1 MSHDDAAPG
10 EHLSSHRASRK
21 ISRKT
26 SHVDTFV
33 IDGLPPPHLL
43 PEFVNLDRLN
53 YPERLNAA
61 DEFVDR
67 HVREGR
73 GGRLAV
79 RAPGVHWTYDDL
91 ARIVNRLANL
101 LVDGLGLV
109 PGNRVLLRSANT
121 PTMVAL
127 YLAVIKAGGIVVAT
141 MPLLRAKELV
151 QIIDKAEITLA
162 FTDETLLGELA
173 AAAEG
178 NAFLK
183 RVVAWSGD
191 LGGELGQLAEGAPD
205 VFEAVDTL
213 SNDPCLLGFTS
224 GTTGLP
230 KATIHYHRDLLI
242 ICDCYAKEILRAEP
256 DDSFIGSPPLAFT
269 FGLGGL
275 VLFPFRVGASTV
287 LPAKTAPDDLARAI
301 GEYRPTICFTAPTAY
316 RAILS
321 RIGEYDLSSLRKC
334 VSAGEALPLPTFN
347 AWKEATGLT
356 LLDGIGATELL
367 HIFIAAPEEAIRP
380 GATGK
385 PVPNYEAQVIDDT
398 GSPVPDGTP
407 GHLAVRGPIGCRYLD
422 DPRQTVYVRHGWNIT
437 GDTYI
442 RDADGYFWYQAR
454 SDDMIVSAGYNIGGP
469 EVEASLLAHEAVL
482 ECGVVA
488 APDSERGNVVKAY
501 VVLRE
506 GVVGDEVLRKALQ
519 DHVKRDL
526 APYKYPR
533 AVEFVAELPKT
544 QSGKLQRAVLRKLAR
559 EDAPNAGAGRS

>member
-1 MSHDDAAPG
+1 MSQADAAPG
-10 EHLSSHRASRK
+10 GRATSRP
-21 ISRKT
+21 T

-33 IDGLPPPHLL
+33 LDRLPPPELQ
-43 PEFVNLDRLN
+43 PAFINLDRLN
-53 YPERLNAA
+53 YPERLNAVA
-61 DEFVDR
+61 EIVDK

-79 RAPGVHWTYDDL
+79 RGPGVHWSYDDL
-91 ARIVNRLANL
+91 ARIINRLANV
-101 LVDGLGLV
+101 LVGKLGLV
-109 PGNRVLLRSANT
+109 PGNRVLLRAANT

-151 QIIDKAEITLA
+151 PIIDKAQIALA
-162 FTDETLLGELA
+162 FSDETLITELA
-173 AAAEG
+173 AAASG

-183 RVVAWSGD
+183 RVVTWSGN
-191 LGGELGQLAEGAPD
+191 LGGELGSLLDGVPD
-205 VFEAVDTL
+205 AFEAVNTFAD
-213 SNDPCLLGFTS
+213 DPCLLGFTS
-224 GTTGLP
+224 GTTGVP
-230 KATIHYHRDLLI
+230 KATIHYQRDLLV
-242 ICDCYAKEILRAEP
+242 ICDCYAKEILRADP

-275 VLFPFRVGASTV
+275 VLFPFRIGASTV
-287 LPAKTAPDDLARAI
+287 LPAKSAPDDLARAI
-301 GEYRPTICFTAPTAY
+301 GEYRPTVCFTAPTAY
-316 RAILS
+316 RAILA

-356 LLDGIGATELL
+356 LLDGIGSTELL
-367 HIFIAAPEEAIRP
+367 HIFISAREEGVRP
-380 GATGK
+380 GCTGK
-385 PVPNYEAQVIDDT
+385 PVPGYEAQVVDDA
-398 GSPVPDGTP
+398 GGPVPDGTP
-407 GHLAVRGPIGCRYLD
+407 GRLAVRGPIGCRYLD
-422 DPRQTVYVRHGWNIT
+422 DPRQVNYVQHGWNIT

-442 RDADGYFWYQAR
+442 RDEDGYFRYQAR

-488 APDSERGNVVKAY
+488 APDPERGSVVKAY

-506 GVVGDEVLRKALQ
+506 GHVGDDTLRKTLQ
-519 DHVKRDL
+519 DHVKQDL

-533 AVEFVAELPKT
+533 AIEFVDTLPKT
-544 QSGKLQRAVLRKLAR
+544 ESGKLQRFSLRKLAAETAKDTR
-559 EDAPNAGAGRS
+559 E